1 MFLTRIS
8 IAQPVFTTMVM
19 VAIMVFGLAAW
30 RVLPIDR
37 FPPLD
42 FPIVVVSTPWSRCH
56 AGGS

>member
-37 FPPLD
+37 FPEG
-42 FPIVVVSTPWSRCH
+42 FSTWT
-56 AGGS
+56 AA